1 MGAPVRDD
9 AIRTIRCVA
18 PATVSNDRVIGNVWR
33 DRQLVD
39 RLDETIVGSS
49 VSILFG
55 MRFSARGWIS
65 DQQWFRR
72 RVDGGKGSRSPDK
85 GRADTTYPA
94 GGEPAS
100 SMRRGNEYHT
110 LDIWTVIKQEGFF
123 DHFARPA

>member
-39 RLDETIVGSS
+39 RLDETIVGLER
-49 VSILFG
+49 VDTVRHAFQC
-55 MRFSARGWIS
+55 ARGWIS

-72 RVDGGKGSRSPDK
+72 RVDGGQRIAESGQGQSRYDL
-85 GRADTTYPA
+85 
-94 GGEPAS
+94 S
-100 SMRRGNEYHT
+100 SRRRT
-110 LDIWTVIKQEGFF
+110 
-123 DHFARPA
+123 

>member
-1 MGAPVRDD
+1 MGTPVRDD

-18 PATVSNDRVIGNVWR
+18 PATVSNDRAIGNVWR

-55 MRFSARGWIS
+55 MRFSVARGWIS

-85 GRADTTYPA
+85 GRADTTYSA
-94 GGEPAS
+94 GGDRLPRCGVA
-100 SMRRGNEYHT
+100 MNITR
-110 LDIWTVIKQEGFF
+110 WTSG
-123 DHFARPA
+123 R

>member
-55 MRFSARGWIS
+55 MRFSVLAA
-65 DQQWFRR
+65 
-72 RVDGGKGSRSPDK
+72 GSAINN
-85 GRADTTYPA
+85 GFADA
-94 GGEPAS
+94 
-100 SMRRGNEYHT
+100 
-110 LDIWTVIKQEGFF
+110 
-123 DHFARPA
+123 